1 MKVPSDLILPPSL
14 IADPPNDVSSI
25 PTTCGLLTD
34 REIDITEYYNAVSLA
49 RSIATKDLSAVE
61 VTRAFAK
68 RAIIAHQLTCC
79 LTQWFVDE
87 ALERARELD
96 EYLEKHGKPIGPLHG
111 VPISIKEHIPVA
123 GTFSSQGTLAS
134 TVLSE
139 RDSHMVA
146 ILRKAGAVFYCKT
159 NQPQAIMHLESTSH
173 FGRTLNPFNIQLSA
187 GGSTGGEAALVA
199 MKGSVLG
206 VGTDIGGSVR
216 GPSAFCGIYGYKA
229 TSETLPMKDFL
240 ATSFAAELNVLCSTG
255 PMCRSLEDMELFVH
269 VLKNAEPWLE
279 DQSLVPLP
287 WTGLDTTLSKPLK
300 IGLIENDGFIIP
312 QPPVQRAIEWA
323 KTRLNDP
330 KLASILQ
337 VKAFQP
343 YNAEE
348 AWRRIRR
355 SYWPQGGSTLKAGLK
370 ESGEPI
376 MPLTEHVC
384 SDAEPFGMLTAE
396 DVNQLRSERDQY
408 RHAFAD
414 HWREQ
419 DIDLVIGPAFVGP
432 ASAHD
437 SAFYWTYTSLYNFV
451 DYPGVVIPTPI
462 RARSEEPYPQD
473 YTPLSKECE
482 HVRKLWGESNFEG
495 APIDLQI
502 VARRHQDNLL
512 FGALAM
518 LKPILDLP

>member
-1 MKVPSDLILPPSL
+1 MHLVPYLHIQHNVRILYATFDHLSNRLSLFLTLSVSNMSIGSTKLQVVQVKALPPGTDEYEKQRAAILERLAVKVPSDLILPPSL

-206 VGTDIGGSVR
+206 VGTDIGVSEVHERVGCR
-216 GPSAFCGIYGYKA
+216 G
-229 TSETLPMKDFL
+229 
-240 ATSFAAELNVLCSTG
+240 
-255 PMCRSLEDMELFVH
+255 
-269 VLKNAEPWLE
+269 
-279 DQSLVPLP
+279 
-287 WTGLDTTLSKPLK
+287 
-300 IGLIENDGFIIP
+300 
-312 QPPVQRAIEWA
+312 
-323 KTRLNDP
+323 
-330 KLASILQ
+330 
-337 VKAFQP
+337 
-343 YNAEE
+343 
-348 AWRRIRR
+348 
-355 SYWPQGGSTLKAGLK
+355 
-370 ESGEPI
+370 
-376 MPLTEHVC
+376 
-384 SDAEPFGMLTAE
+384 
-396 DVNQLRSERDQY
+396 
-408 RHAFAD
+408 
-414 HWREQ
+414 
-419 DIDLVIGPAFVGP
+419 
-432 ASAHD
+432 
-437 SAFYWTYTSLYNFV
+437 
-451 DYPGVVIPTPI
+451 
-462 RARSEEPYPQD
+462 
-473 YTPLSKECE
+473 
-482 HVRKLWGESNFEG
+482 
-495 APIDLQI
+495 
-502 VARRHQDNLL
+502 
-512 FGALAM
+512 
-518 LKPILDLP
+518 